1 MHGGHER
8 RRSSGGG
15 HDSSD
20 EEGFEVEVDELI
32 NDSRSLSRQYWWKRG
47 FSLKRS
53 ETGGNATSTAAG
65 NGIISRSS
73 ASNSLFDRIVIHP
86 DNRYV
91 RTIYR
96 FFYLATILIHY
107 SVRSL
112 CAYIDR
118 SPCVFLNL
126 APS

>member
-8 RRSSGGG
+8 GRSSGGG
-15 HDSSD
+15 HESSD
-20 EEGFEVEVDELI
+20 DDDEGFEVEVDELI
-32 NDSRSLSRQYWWKRG
+32 NDSRTSLSRQYWWKRR

-53 ETGGNATSTAAG
+53 EAGGNVTGTAAG

-91 RTIYR
+91 LTIYIYIYR
-96 FFYLATILIHY
+96 FFYLLH
-107 SVRSL
+107 
-112 CAYIDR
+112 
-118 SPCVFLNL
+118 
-126 APS
+126 

>member
-15 HDSSD
+15 HESSD
-20 EEGFEVEVDELI
+20 DEGFEVEVDELI
-32 NDSRSLSRQYWWKRG
+32 NDSRSSLRQYWWKRR

-53 ETGGNATSTAAG
+53 EAGGNATSSAAG
-65 NGIISRSS
+65 NGIMSRSS
-73 ASNSLFDRIVIHP
+73 ESNSLFDRVVIHP

-96 FFYLATILIHY
+96 FFCLLHLLLL
-107 SVRSL
+107 SVV
-112 CAYIDR
+112 
-118 SPCVFLNL
+118 CVH
-126 APS
+126 